1 MRTEN
6 DMDKKRIVKLKE
18 TYGLEAHP
26 EGGWFSE
33 SYTSTDKK
41 EDRPL
46 AGSIYFLLTEDEI
59 SHFHQIDC
67 EEIWYH
73 HEGCAVKITVIT
85 DGKIEELLLGRDIE
99 NGEKAMAVIPKGAVF
114 AAENLDKDSY
124 CFMSCATAPQFTY
137 EGFRLVGK
145 NEIRDICGENAES
158 ILYLAYED

>member
-1 MRTEN
+1 
-6 DMDKKRIVKLKE
+6 MDKKRIETLKE
-18 TYGLEAHP
+18 NYGLEAHP

-33 SYTSTDKK
+33 CYTATDKK
-41 EDRPL
+41 EGRPL
-46 AGSIYFLLTEDEI
+46 AGSIYFLLIGDEI

-73 HEGCAVKITVIT
+73 HEGCAVKITVIM
-85 DGKIEELLLGRDIE
+85 DVQLEELLLGRDIE
-99 NGEKAMAVIPKGAVF
+99 NGEKAMAVIPKGAIF

-124 CFMSCATAPQFTY
+124 CFMSCVTAPQFTY

-145 NEIRDICGENAES
+145 NEIRDICGESAQS